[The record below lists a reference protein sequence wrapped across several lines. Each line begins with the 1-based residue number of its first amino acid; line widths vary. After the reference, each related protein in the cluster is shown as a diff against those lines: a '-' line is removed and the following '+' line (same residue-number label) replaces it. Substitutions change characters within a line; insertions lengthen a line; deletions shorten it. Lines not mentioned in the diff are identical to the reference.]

1 MQRTFLIARLRTAGG
16 KNLNNAGFPT
26 ENQELYVR
34 RQTLKDMIHIISFTD
49 KGERLAEKI
58 AGILEGRAVRCGA
71 EHPLGEW
78 TRDSF
83 SKGNALIYV
92 GAAGIAVRAI
102 APFVRNK
109 AVDPAVIV
117 VDETG
122 KFAIPILSG
131 HLGGANVLASRI
143 ADEIGAEAV
152 ITTATDRN
160 NVFSVDDWARAQSM
174 HVENVP
180 LIKKISSCILSGGT
194 IRVESKFSIAG
205 DVPEHVSYVKLP
217 RTGRTTGQAVEKISA
232 NCEKNCTGHEK
243 NCTDHEKNC
252 TDHEKISRD
261 REEITPD
268 REEITPDREE
278 IFPDREGITP
288 DRKEITSDCEEI
300 SPDRK
305 LISRNCEEIKLAGE
319 TLPPNVFISVRTDIC
334 SPARTLHLIPRAV
347 YAGIGCR
354 RGTTSEQI
362 ANAVYTALGRL
373 DLHPSALAGIST
385 IDIKKDEQGLLEFC
399 REQEIP
405 LMTFPAEE
413 LAAVQGDFSS
423 SEFVSE
429 VTGVDCVCER
439 SAVLASGGVLILRKM
454 VRDGVTCALAFR
466 EPELSWSRG

>member
-1 MQRTFLIARLRTAGG
+1 
-16 KNLNNAGFPT
+16 
-26 ENQELYVR
+26 
-34 RQTLKDMIHIISFTD
+34 MIHIISFTD
-49 KGERLAEKI
+49 KGQRLAEKI
-58 AGILEGRAVRCGA
+58 ADILEGQAVRCGA
-71 EHPLGEW
+71 EYPLSEW
-78 TRDSF
+78 TRNSF

-102 APFVRNK
+102 APFVRDK

-122 KFAIPILSG
+122 KFVIPILSG

-160 NVFSVDDWARAQSM
+160 NVFSVDDWARAQRM
-174 HVENVP
+174 RVENVP
-180 LIKKISSCILSGGT
+180 LIKKISACILSGGT

-217 RTGRTTGQAVEKISA
+217 RTGRTTGQPAEKISA
-232 NCEKNCTGHEK
+232 
-243 NCTDHEKNC
+243 
-252 TDHEKISRD
+252 DHEKIS
-261 REEITPD
+261 PD
-268 REEITPDREE
+268 REEISTDRKFISPDREE
-278 IFPDREGITP
+278 L
-288 DRKEITSDCEEI
+288 

-305 LISRNCEEIKLAGE
+305 LISRDCEEINPGGE
-319 TLPPNVFISVRTDIC
+319 NALPNVFISVRTDIC

-354 RGTTSEQI
+354 RGTTSDQI
-362 ANAVYTALGRL
+362 ANAVYTALARL
-373 DLHPSALAGIST
+373 DIHPSALAGIST
-385 IDIKKDEQGLLEFC
+385 IDLKKNEQGILEFC
-399 REQEIP
+399 REQELP

-413 LAAVQGDFSS
+413 LAAVQGEFSS

-429 VTGVDCVCER
+429 VTGVGCVCER

>member
-1 MQRTFLIARLRTAGG
+1 
-16 KNLNNAGFPT
+16 
-26 ENQELYVR
+26 
-34 RQTLKDMIHIISFTD
+34 MIHIISFTD
-49 KGERLAEKI
+49 KGQRLAEKI
-58 AGILEGRAVRCGA
+58 ADILEGQAVRCGA
-71 EHPLGEW
+71 EHPLSEW
-78 TRDSF
+78 TRNSF

-102 APFVRNK
+102 APFVRDK

-122 KFAIPILSG
+122 KFVIPILSG

-160 NVFSVDDWARAQSM
+160 NVFSVDDWARAQRM
-174 HVENVP
+174 RVENVP
-180 LIKKISSCILSGGT
+180 LIKKISACILSGGT

-217 RTGRTTGQAVEKISA
+217 RTGRTTGQPAEKISA
-232 NCEKNCTGHEK
+232 
-243 NCTDHEKNC
+243 
-252 TDHEKISRD
+252 DHEKIS
-261 REEITPD
+261 PD
-268 REEITPDREE
+268 REEIKCISPDRE
-278 IFPDREGITP
+278 D
-288 DRKEITSDCEEI
+288 I

-305 LISRNCEEIKLAGE
+305 LISRDCEEINPGGE
-319 TLPPNVFISVRTDIC
+319 NALPNVFISVRTDIC
-334 SPARTLHLIPRAV
+334 SPARTLHLIPRVV

-354 RGTTSEQI
+354 RGTTSDQI
-362 ANAVYTALGRL
+362 ANAVYAALGRL
-373 DLHPSALAGIST
+373 DIHPSALAGVST
-385 IDIKKDEQGLLEFC
+385 IDLKKDEKGLLEFC

-429 VTGVDCVCER
+429 VTGVGCVCER

>member
-1 MQRTFLIARLRTAGG
+1 
-16 KNLNNAGFPT
+16 
-26 ENQELYVR
+26 
-34 RQTLKDMIHIISFTD
+34 MIHIISFTD
-49 KGERLAEKI
+49 KGQRLAEKI
-58 AGILEGRAVRCGA
+58 AGILEGQAVRCSA
-71 EHPLGEW
+71 EHPLGAW

-102 APFVRNK
+102 APFVQDK

-122 KFAIPILSG
+122 KFVIPILSG

-143 ADEIGAEAV
+143 ADEISAEAV

-160 NVFSVDDWARAQSM
+160 NVFSVDDWARAQRM
-174 HVENVP
+174 RVENVP
-180 LIKKISSCILSGGT
+180 LIKKISACILSGGT

-205 DVPEHVSYVKLP
+205 DVPEHVKYVKLP
-217 RTGRTTGQAVEKISA
+217 RTGRTTGQAAEKIS
-232 NCEKNCTGHEK
+232 
-243 NCTDHEKNC
+243 
-252 TDHEKISRD
+252 
-261 REEITPD
+261 PD
-268 REEITPDREE
+268 REIPSR
-278 IFPDREGITP
+278 
-288 DRKEITSDCEEI
+288 DCEEI
-300 SPDRK
+300 IP
-305 LISRNCEEIKLAGE
+305 AGE
-319 TLPPNVFISVRTDIC
+319 AAHPNVFISVRTDIC
-334 SPARTLHLIPRAV
+334 SPARTLHLIPRVV

-354 RGTTSEQI
+354 RGTTSDQI
-362 ANAVYTALGRL
+362 ANAVYTALARL
-373 DLHPSALAGIST
+373 DIHPSALAGIST
-385 IDIKKDEQGLLEFC
+385 IDLKKNEQGILEFC
-399 REQEIP
+399 REQELP

-413 LAAVQGDFSS
+413 LAALQGDFSS

>member
-1 MQRTFLIARLRTAGG
+1 
-16 KNLNNAGFPT
+16 
-26 ENQELYVR
+26 
-34 RQTLKDMIHIISFTD
+34 MIHIISFTD
-49 KGERLAEKI
+49 KGQRLAEKI
-58 AGILEGRAVRCGA
+58 ADILEGQAVRCGA
-71 EHPLGEW
+71 EHPLSEW
-78 TRDSF
+78 TRNSF

-102 APFVRNK
+102 APFVRDK

-122 KFAIPILSG
+122 KFVIPILSG
-131 HLGGANVLASRI
+131 HLGGANMLASRL

-160 NVFSVDDWARAQSM
+160 NVFSVDDWARAQRM
-174 HVENVP
+174 RVENVP
-180 LIKKISSCILSGGT
+180 LIKKISACILSGGT

-205 DVPEHVSYVKLP
+205 DVPEHVRYVKLP
-217 RTGRTTGQAVEKISA
+217 RTGRTTGQPAEKISP
-232 NCEKNCTGHEK
+232 
-243 NCTDHEKNC
+243 DQ
-252 TDHEKISRD
+252 EKIS
-261 REEITPD
+261 PD
-268 REEITPDREE
+268 H
-278 IFPDREGITP
+278 
-288 DRKEITSDCEEI
+288 EEI

-305 LISRNCEEIKLAGE
+305 CISPDREEISQDRKLISRDCEEINPGGE
-319 TLPPNVFISVRTDIC
+319 NALPNVFISVRTDIC
-334 SPARTLHLIPRAV
+334 SPARTLHLIPRVV

-354 RGTTSEQI
+354 RGTTSDQI
-362 ANAVYTALGRL
+362 ANAVYAALGSL
-373 DLHPSALAGIST
+373 DIHPSALAGIST
-385 IDIKKDEQGLLEFC
+385 IDLKKDEKGLLEFC

-429 VTGVDCVCER
+429 VTGVGCVCER

>member
-1 MQRTFLIARLRTAGG
+1 
-16 KNLNNAGFPT
+16 
-26 ENQELYVR
+26 
-34 RQTLKDMIHIISFTD
+34 MIHIISFTD
-49 KGERLAEKI
+49 KGQRLAEKI
-58 AGILEGRAVRCGA
+58 ADILEGQAVRCGA
-71 EHPLGEW
+71 EHPLSEW
-78 TRDSF
+78 TRNSF

-102 APFVRNK
+102 APFVRDK

-122 KFAIPILSG
+122 KFVIPILSG

-160 NVFSVDDWARAQSM
+160 NVFSVDDWARAQRM
-174 HVENVP
+174 RVENVP
-180 LIKKISSCILSGGT
+180 LIKKISACILSGGT

-217 RTGRTTGQAVEKISA
+217 RTGRTTGQAAEKISA
-232 NCEKNCTGHEK
+232 
-243 NCTDHEKNC
+243 DQ
-252 TDHEKISRD
+252 EKIS
-261 REEITPD
+261 PD
-268 REEITPDREE
+268 H
-278 IFPDREGITP
+278 
-288 DRKEITSDCEEI
+288 EEI

-305 LISRNCEEIKLAGE
+305 CISPDREEISQDRKLISRDCEEINPGE
-319 TLPPNVFISVRTDIC
+319 ENALPNVFISVRTDIC
-334 SPARTLHLIPRAV
+334 SPARTLHLIPRVV

-354 RGTTSEQI
+354 RGTTSDQI
-362 ANAVYTALGRL
+362 ANAVYAALGSL
-373 DLHPSALAGIST
+373 DIHPSALAGVST
-385 IDIKKDEQGLLEFC
+385 IDLKKDEKGLLEFC

-429 VTGVDCVCER
+429 VTGVGCVCER

-466 EPELSWSRG
+466 EPELTWSRG

>member
-1 MQRTFLIARLRTAGG
+1 
-16 KNLNNAGFPT
+16 
-26 ENQELYVR
+26 
-34 RQTLKDMIHIISFTD
+34 MIHIISFTD
-49 KGERLAEKI
+49 KGQRLAEKI
-58 AGILEGRAVRCGA
+58 ADILEGQAVRCGA
-71 EHPLGEW
+71 EHPLSEW
-78 TRDSF
+78 TRNSF

-102 APFVRNK
+102 APFVRDK

-122 KFAIPILSG
+122 KFVIPILSG

-160 NVFSVDDWARAQSM
+160 NVFSVDDWARAQRM
-174 HVENVP
+174 RVENVP
-180 LIKKISSCILSGGT
+180 LIKKISACILSGGT

-217 RTGRTTGQAVEKISA
+217 RTGRTTGQPAEKISA
-232 NCEKNCTGHEK
+232 
-243 NCTDHEKNC
+243 
-252 TDHEKISRD
+252 DHEKIS
-261 REEITPD
+261 PD
-268 REEITPDREE
+268 RED
-278 IFPDREGITP
+278 
-288 DRKEITSDCEEI
+288 I

-305 LISRNCEEIKLAGE
+305 LISRDCEEINPGGE
-319 TLPPNVFISVRTDIC
+319 NALPNVFISVRTDIC
-334 SPARTLHLIPRAV
+334 SPARTLHLIPRVV

-354 RGTTSEQI
+354 RGTTSDQI
-362 ANAVYTALGRL
+362 ANAVYAALGRL
-373 DLHPSALAGIST
+373 DIHPSALAGVST
-385 IDIKKDEQGLLEFC
+385 IDLKKDEKGLLEFC

-429 VTGVDCVCER
+429 VTGVGCVCER

>member
-1 MQRTFLIARLRTAGG
+1 
-16 KNLNNAGFPT
+16 
-26 ENQELYVR
+26 
-34 RQTLKDMIHIISFTD
+34 MIHIISFTD
-49 KGERLAEKI
+49 KGQRLAEKI
-58 AGILEGRAVRCGA
+58 ADILEGQAVRCSA
-71 EHPLGEW
+71 EHPLSEW
-78 TRDSF
+78 TRNSF

-102 APFVRNK
+102 APFVRDK

-122 KFAIPILSG
+122 KFVIPILSG

-160 NVFSVDDWARAQSM
+160 NVFSVDDWARAQRM
-174 HVENVP
+174 RVENVP
-180 LIKKISSCILSGGT
+180 LIKKISACILSGGT

-205 DVPEHVSYVKLP
+205 DVPEHVRYVKLP
-217 RTGRTTGQAVEKISA
+217 RTGRTTGQSAEKISP
-232 NCEKNCTGHEK
+232 
-243 NCTDHEKNC
+243 
-252 TDHEKISRD
+252 DHEKISSD
-261 REEITPD
+261 REEISTDRKCISPD
-268 REEITPDREE
+268 RED
-278 IFPDREGITP
+278 
-288 DRKEITSDCEEI
+288 I

-305 LISRNCEEIKLAGE
+305 LISRDCEEINPGE
-319 TLPPNVFISVRTDIC
+319 ENALPNVFISVRTDIC
-334 SPARTLHLIPRAV
+334 SPARTLHLIPRVV

-354 RGTTSEQI
+354 RGTTSDQI
-362 ANAVYTALGRL
+362 ANAVYAALGRL
-373 DLHPSALAGIST
+373 DIHPSALAGVST
-385 IDIKKDEQGLLEFC
+385 IDLKKDEKGLLEFC

>member
-1 MQRTFLIARLRTAGG
+1 
-16 KNLNNAGFPT
+16 
-26 ENQELYVR
+26 
-34 RQTLKDMIHIISFTD
+34 MIHIISFTD
-49 KGERLAEKI
+49 KGQRLAEKI
-58 AGILEGRAVRCGA
+58 ADILEGQAVRCGA
-71 EHPLGEW
+71 EHPLSEW
-78 TRDSF
+78 TRNSF

-102 APFVRNK
+102 APFVRDK

-122 KFAIPILSG
+122 KFVIPILSG

-160 NVFSVDDWARAQSM
+160 NVFSVDDWARAQRM
-174 HVENVP
+174 RVENVP
-180 LIKKISSCILSGGT
+180 LIKKISACILSGGT

-205 DVPEHVSYVKLP
+205 DVPEHVRYVKLP
-217 RTGRTTGQAVEKISA
+217 RTGRTTGQSAEKISP
-232 NCEKNCTGHEK
+232 
-243 NCTDHEKNC
+243 DY
-252 TDHEKISRD
+252 EKIS
-261 REEITPD
+261 PD
-268 REEITPDREE
+268 REEISTDRKCISPDRE
-278 IFPDREGITP
+278 D
-288 DRKEITSDCEEI
+288 I

-305 LISRNCEEIKLAGE
+305 LISRDCEEINPGGE
-319 TLPPNVFISVRTDIC
+319 NALPNVFISVRTDIC
-334 SPARTLHLIPRAV
+334 SPARTLHLIPRVV

-354 RGTTSEQI
+354 RGTTSDQI
-362 ANAVYTALGRL
+362 ANAVYAALGRL
-373 DLHPSALAGIST
+373 DIHPSALAGVST
-385 IDIKKDEQGLLEFC
+385 IDLKKDEKGLLEFC

-429 VTGVDCVCER
+429 VTGVGCVCER

>member
-1 MQRTFLIARLRTAGG
+1 
-16 KNLNNAGFPT
+16 
-26 ENQELYVR
+26 
-34 RQTLKDMIHIISFTD
+34 MIHIISFTD
-49 KGERLAEKI
+49 KGQRLAEKI
-58 AGILEGRAVRCGA
+58 ADILEGQAVRCGA
-71 EHPLGEW
+71 EHPLSEW
-78 TRDSF
+78 TRNSF

-102 APFVRNK
+102 APFVRDK

-122 KFAIPILSG
+122 KFVIPILSG
-131 HLGGANVLASRI
+131 HLGGANMLASRL

-160 NVFSVDDWARAQSM
+160 NVFSVDDWARAQRM
-174 HVENVP
+174 RVENVP
-180 LIKKISSCILSGGT
+180 LIKKISACILSGGT

-205 DVPEHVSYVKLP
+205 DVPEHVRYVKLP
-217 RTGRTTGQAVEKISA
+217 RTGRTTGQSAEKISA
-232 NCEKNCTGHEK
+232 
-243 NCTDHEKNC
+243 
-252 TDHEKISRD
+252 DHEKIS
-261 REEITPD
+261 PD
-268 REEITPDREE
+268 REEISTDRKCISPDREE
-278 IFPDREGITP
+278 I
-288 DRKEITSDCEEI
+288 SQ
-300 SPDRK
+300 DRK
-305 LISRNCEEIKLAGE
+305 LISRDCEEINPGE
-319 TLPPNVFISVRTDIC
+319 ENALPNVFISVRTDIC
-334 SPARTLHLIPRAV
+334 SPARTLHLIPRVV

-354 RGTTSEQI
+354 RGTTSDQI
-362 ANAVYTALGRL
+362 ANAVYAALGRL
-373 DLHPSALAGIST
+373 DIHPSALAGVST
-385 IDIKKDEQGLLEFC
+385 IDLKKDEKGLLEFC

-429 VTGVDCVCER
+429 VTGVGCVCER

>member
-1 MQRTFLIARLRTAGG
+1 
-16 KNLNNAGFPT
+16 
-26 ENQELYVR
+26 
-34 RQTLKDMIHIISFTD
+34 MIHIISFTD
-49 KGERLAEKI
+49 KGQRLAEKI
-58 AGILEGRAVRCGA
+58 AGILEGQAVRCGA

-83 SKGNALIYV
+83 SKGNALIYI

-102 APFVRNK
+102 APFVRDK

-117 VDETG
+117 IDETG
-122 KFAIPILSG
+122 KFVIPILSG
-131 HLGGANVLASRI
+131 HLGGANVLSSRI

-174 HVENVP
+174 RVENVP
-180 LIKKISSCILSGGT
+180 LIKKISACILSGGT

-205 DVPEHVSYVKLP
+205 DVPEHVRYVKLP
-217 RTGRTTGQAVEKISA
+217 RTGRTAGQPAEKISA
-232 NCEKNCTGHEK
+232 
-243 NCTDHEKNC
+243 DQ
-252 TDHEKISRD
+252 EKIS
-261 REEITPD
+261 PD
-268 REEITPDREE
+268 H
-278 IFPDREGITP
+278 
-288 DRKEITSDCEEI
+288 EEI
-300 SPDRK
+300 STDRK
-305 LISRNCEEIKLAGE
+305 LISRDCEEINPAEE
-319 TLPPNVFISVRTDIC
+319 TALPNVFISVRTDIC
-334 SPARTLHLIPRAV
+334 SPARTLHLIPRVV

-354 RGTTSEQI
+354 RGATSDQI
-362 ANAVYTALGRL
+362 ANAVYAALDRL
-373 DLHPSALAGIST
+373 NLHPSSLAGIST
-385 IDIKKDEQGLLEFC
+385 IDLKKDEQGLLEFC

-413 LAAVQGDFSS
+413 LAAVPGDFSS

-454 VRDGVTCALAFR
+454 VKDGVTCALAFR

>member
-1 MQRTFLIARLRTAGG
+1 
-16 KNLNNAGFPT
+16 
-26 ENQELYVR
+26 
-34 RQTLKDMIHIISFTD
+34 MIHIISFTD
-49 KGERLAEKI
+49 KGQRLAERI
-58 AGILEGRAVRCGA
+58 ADILEGQAVRCGA
-71 EHPLGEW
+71 EHPLSEW
-78 TRDSF
+78 TRNSF

-102 APFVRNK
+102 APFVRDK

-122 KFAIPILSG
+122 KFVIPILSG

-160 NVFSVDDWARAQSM
+160 NVFSVDDWARAQRM
-174 HVENVP
+174 RVENVP
-180 LIKKISSCILSGGT
+180 LIKKISACILSGGT

-205 DVPEHVSYVKLP
+205 DVPEHVRYVKLP
-217 RTGRTTGQAVEKISA
+217 RTGRTTGQAAEKISA
-232 NCEKNCTGHEK
+232 
-243 NCTDHEKNC
+243 DQ
-252 TDHEKISRD
+252 EKIS
-261 REEITPD
+261 PD
-268 REEITPDREE
+268 H
-278 IFPDREGITP
+278 
-288 DRKEITSDCEEI
+288 EEI

-305 LISRNCEEIKLAGE
+305 CISPDREEISQDRKLISRDCEEINPGE
-319 TLPPNVFISVRTDIC
+319 ENALPNVFISVRTDIC
-334 SPARTLHLIPRAV
+334 SPARTLHLIPRVV

-354 RGTTSEQI
+354 RGTTSDQI
-362 ANAVYTALGRL
+362 ANAVYAALGSL
-373 DLHPSALAGIST
+373 DIHPSALAGVST
-385 IDIKKDEQGLLEFC
+385 IDLKKDEKGLLEFC

-429 VTGVDCVCER
+429 VTGVGCVCER

-466 EPELSWSRG
+466 EPELTWSRG

>member
-1 MQRTFLIARLRTAGG
+1 
-16 KNLNNAGFPT
+16 
-26 ENQELYVR
+26 
-34 RQTLKDMIHIISFTD
+34 MIHIISFTD
-49 KGERLAEKI
+49 KGQRLAEKI
-58 AGILEGRAVRCGA
+58 ADILEGQAVRCGA
-71 EHPLGEW
+71 EHPLSEW
-78 TRDSF
+78 TRNSF

-102 APFVRNK
+102 APFVRDK

-122 KFAIPILSG
+122 KFVIPILSG

-160 NVFSVDDWARAQSM
+160 NVFSVDDWARAQRM
-174 HVENVP
+174 RVENVP
-180 LIKKISSCILSGGT
+180 LIKKISACILSGGT

-205 DVPEHVSYVKLP
+205 DVPEHVRYVKLP
-217 RTGRTTGQAVEKISA
+217 RTGRTTGQSAEKISP
-232 NCEKNCTGHEK
+232 
-243 NCTDHEKNC
+243 
-252 TDHEKISRD
+252 DHEKISSD
-261 REEITPD
+261 REEISTDRKCISPD
-268 REEITPDREE
+268 RED
-278 IFPDREGITP
+278 
-288 DRKEITSDCEEI
+288 I

-305 LISRNCEEIKLAGE
+305 LISRDCEEINPGE
-319 TLPPNVFISVRTDIC
+319 ENALPNVFISVRTDIC
-334 SPARTLHLIPRAV
+334 SPARTLHLIPRVV

-354 RGTTSEQI
+354 RGTTSDQI
-362 ANAVYTALGRL
+362 ANAVYAALGRL
-373 DLHPSALAGIST
+373 DIHPSALAGVST
-385 IDIKKDEQGLLEFC
+385 IDLKKDEKGLLEFC

-466 EPELSWSRG
+466 EPELTWSRG

>member
-1 MQRTFLIARLRTAGG
+1 
-16 KNLNNAGFPT
+16 
-26 ENQELYVR
+26 
-34 RQTLKDMIHIISFTD
+34 MIHIISFTD
-49 KGERLAEKI
+49 KGQRLAEKI
-58 AGILEGRAVRCGA
+58 ADILEGQAVRCGA
-71 EHPLGEW
+71 EHPLSEW
-78 TRDSF
+78 TRNSF

-102 APFVRNK
+102 APFVRDK

-122 KFAIPILSG
+122 KFVIPILSG

-160 NVFSVDDWARAQSM
+160 NVFSVDDWARAQRM
-174 HVENVP
+174 RVENVP
-180 LIKKISSCILSGGT
+180 LIKKISACILSGGT

-205 DVPEHVSYVKLP
+205 DVPEHVRYVKLP
-217 RTGRTTGQAVEKISA
+217 RTGRTTGQSAEKISP
-232 NCEKNCTGHEK
+232 
-243 NCTDHEKNC
+243 DY
-252 TDHEKISRD
+252 EKIS
-261 REEITPD
+261 PD
-268 REEITPDREE
+268 REEISTDRKCISPDRE
-278 IFPDREGITP
+278 D
-288 DRKEITSDCEEI
+288 I

-305 LISRNCEEIKLAGE
+305 LISRDCEEINPGGE
-319 TLPPNVFISVRTDIC
+319 NALPNVFISVRTDIC
-334 SPARTLHLIPRAV
+334 SPARTLHLIPRVV

-354 RGTTSEQI
+354 RGTTSDQI
-362 ANAVYTALGRL
+362 ANAVYAALGRL
-373 DLHPSALAGIST
+373 DIHPSALAGVST
-385 IDIKKDEQGLLEFC
+385 IDLKKDEKGLLEFC

-413 LAAVQGDFSS
+413 LAAVQGEFSS

-429 VTGVDCVCER
+429 VTGVGCVCER

>member
-1 MQRTFLIARLRTAGG
+1 
-16 KNLNNAGFPT
+16 
-26 ENQELYVR
+26 
-34 RQTLKDMIHIISFTD
+34 MIHIISFTD
-49 KGERLAEKI
+49 KGQHLAEKI
-58 AGILEGRAVRCGA
+58 AGILEGQAVRCGA

-83 SKGNALIYV
+83 SKGNALIYI

-102 APFVRNK
+102 APFVRDK

-122 KFAIPILSG
+122 KFVIPILSG

-160 NVFSVDDWARAQSM
+160 NVFSVDDWARAQRM
-174 HVENVP
+174 RVENVP
-180 LIKKISSCILSGGT
+180 LIKKISACILSGGT

-217 RTGRTTGQAVEKISA
+217 RTGRTTGQPAEKISA
-232 NCEKNCTGHEK
+232 
-243 NCTDHEKNC
+243 
-252 TDHEKISRD
+252 DHEKIS
-261 REEITPD
+261 PD
-268 REEITPDREE
+268 REEISTDRKCISPDREE
-278 IFPDREGITP
+278 ISTDRKCISPDRE
-288 DRKEITSDCEEI
+288 DI

-305 LISRNCEEIKLAGE
+305 LISRDCEEINPGGE
-319 TLPPNVFISVRTDIC
+319 NALPNVFISVRTDIC
-334 SPARTLHLIPRAV
+334 SPARTLHLIPRVV

-354 RGTTSEQI
+354 RGTTSDQI
-362 ANAVYTALGRL
+362 ANAVYAALGRL
-373 DLHPSALAGIST
+373 DIHPSALAGVST
-385 IDIKKDEQGLLEFC
+385 IDLKKDEKGLLEFC

-429 VTGVDCVCER
+429 VTGVGCVCER